1 MIIAADYGTVVSL
14 CMINNKK
21 YFSFS
26 FSNLLVSN
34 PLSAEAISVSWSI
47 TVQPSE
53 TIGVT
58 DMLIMNCPLCN

>member
-34 PLSAEAISVSWSI
+34 PLSAEAISA
-47 TVQPSE
+47 
-53 TIGVT
+53 
-58 DMLIMNCPLCN
+58 